1 MGAVANSE
9 VVVTGIQHIG
19 LVGPV
24 IVRRELFLDI
34 NFPVCNMHE
43 DLATMVQVFAN
54 ANTVSYVHKPFY
66 HYNLSN
72 VDSLTKKGVSISK
85 TKETFENLKLLES
98 YFTQSPQIHEKAFA
112 NFVNQSHK
120 YIFCECRL
128 SLLKKCF
135 LYGAYHKFFFPYF
148 IIDFIRKFK
157 ISR

>member
-1 MGAVANSE
+1 
-9 VVVTGIQHIG
+9 
-19 LVGPV
+19 
-24 IVRRELFLDI
+24 
-34 NFPVCNMHE
+34 MHE

-112 NFVNQSHK
+112 NFVNTFKGAMMMKSEVRNIRWLKELYPQSHK